1 MGKPDAPTPPDPRQT
16 SAASTSTNVGTAIAN
31 AVLGNVNQNTPTGSL
46 QFNATENYTWTDPY
60 TGSTYTIPQ
69 FTATQTLSD
78 EQQAIQDQLFAAQ
91 YNMAGL
97 GNQQSAALAQHL
109 ASPFDISGAPSFG
122 DPTLGGGQWNADWR
136 IGDVGAM
143 QRNFADVGQAQREFG
158 DAGEITR
165 TYEDFAGQRERIEA
179 GLMERLNPQLG
190 NERSRY
196 EQQLANQGIRYG
208 SPAYTNAMDNYNR
221 MANDARLGVIGAAG
235 NEQTRMANLAA
246 QRAGFQNAAQQQ
258 QYAQNL
264 GRGQFYNQG
273 QQQAYEQA
281 LGRAQFGNQTQQALF
296 QQALARGTFAN
307 NAQAQN
313 FAQAQGIFNAQNVAR
328 QQYLNEMFQMRNQPI
343 NEVTA
348 LLSGSQ
354 VTNPNF
360 VNAQM
365 PRIPTTDVA
374 GIINQNFAQQMG
386 IYQQQSQNANQLM
399 GGVLGLA
406 GGILRSD
413 RRVKEDIHKIGS
425 VLTIANENK
434 RLPIYSYNY
443 KDDPTD
449 TPRVGPMAQDVEK
462 IDRGAVRS
470 IGGVKHIDVDR
481 LGSIL
486 AA

>member
-1 MGKPDAPTPPDPRQT
+1 VGKPDAPTPPDPRQT

-46 QFNATENYTWTDPY
+46 QFDQTNQYSWTDPY
-60 TGSTYTIPQ
+60 TGSSYTIPQ
-69 FTATQTLSD
+69 FTATQVLSPQ
-78 EQQAIQDQLFAAQ
+78 QQAIQDQLFAAQ
-91 YNMAGL
+91 FNMAGL
-97 GNQQSAALAQHL
+97 GNQQSGALAQHL

-122 DPTLGGGQWNADWR
+122 DPSMGGGRWNADWR
-136 IGDVGAM
+136 IGDVGTM
-143 QRNFADVGQAQREFG
+143 QRGFQDVGQSQREFG

-190 NERSRY
+190 NERQKY

-221 MANDARLGVIGAAG
+221 MATDARLGVIGAAG

-258 QYAQNL
+258 QYQQNL
-264 GRGQFYNQG
+264 GRGQFWNQG

-281 LGRAQFGNQTQQALF
+281 QGRAAFNNATQQQLF

-307 NAQAQN
+307 AAQAQN
-313 FAQAQGIFNAQNVAR
+313 FQQAQGTFNAQNVAR
-328 QQYLNEMFQMRNQPI
+328 QQWLNEMFQMRNQPI

-425 VLTIANENK
+425 VLTANENK
-434 RLPIYSYNY
+434 RLPIYSYAY

-470 IGGVKHIDVDR
+470 IGGVKHIDVAR